1 MVIMVFIIFS
11 APFEDRN
18 VAAYTSRAGYLP

>member
-1 MVIMVFIIFS
+1 MVFIIFS

-18 VAAYTSRAGYLP
+18 VAAYPSRAGYLP